1 MISPSCLQT
10 TVASL
15 LSHSSS
21 QTVPQEVPPM
31 QTSTRPWTLV
41 APPTSLNEPLVQKAE
56 LSDRQTWS
64 FTCHYTSN
72 RNVLT
77 WACDSSIFIVAAVVN
92 GIMRAVDQ
100 TLFTSSTLDI
110 IHMDRSGPLSIK
122 SKTAS
127 YGTCSIDVKISE
139 SLCSILSYF
148 KLKIDSN
155 YYRIFIYAQLIIH
168 VL

>member
-1 MISPSCLQT
+1 M
-10 TVASL
+10 
-15 LSHSSS
+15 
-21 QTVPQEVPPM
+21 
-31 QTSTRPWTLV
+31 
-41 APPTSLNEPLVQKAE
+41 
-56 LSDRQTWS
+56 
-64 FTCHYTSN
+64 
-72 RNVLT
+72 
-77 WACDSSIFIVAAVVN
+77 AAVVN
-92 GIMRAVDQ
+92 GVMRAVDQ

-110 IHMDRSGPLSIK
+110 IHMDWSSPLSIK

-155 YYRIFIYAQLIIH
+155 YYGIFIYAQLIIH